1 MFMGAKLRQN
11 ESKTIFFCFNLNKMF
26 AFCYLFV
33 I

>member
-11 ESKTIFFCFNLNKMF
+11 ESKTIHLCFNLNKIF
-26 AFCYLFV
+26 TFCYLFV